1 MKKTLATILTL
12 AMGLTLLFS
21 TVGIAAQPKEKL
33 LLWHRWSGTL
43 ESLVAECVDAFEAEN
58 PDIEVEIVSK
68 TGEYFNMLQ
77 SMIADAAAGN
87 QSPDIFIGGYAMANY
102 IATEM
107 DLVTPNQL
115 SPNEESLKKVYDRFD
130 KNILKVAAFKDIQV
144 GLPFALST
152 MVMWVNMD
160 IWHEAGLT
168 ENDIPKTYED
178 LTMCLEQIVKKTG
191 KNGASLATNDNW
203 IDQQLSMSHGGSIIT
218 DDLDH
223 ISFANDA
230 VIAEMTWWQDLYN
243 RGLSP
248 KCTYTEMTTMFY
260 SGDTAVYCAT
270 CMNEATFKEYC
281 QFNYKAFPLPAF
293 KGYNKKLAVGGSSL
307 ISFTQDSSRYG
318 SVWRLM
324 DFLCSDEAMHIWQ
337 KSGYI
342 CPTNAEVNVSESQQ
356 VAIDQLPVAGNYL
369 CWPGGAAGLEIDAIW
384 TNTRNSILHDGLP
397 IAETLQKVEEECNE
411 LLD

>member
-1 MKKTLATILTL
+1 MKKLITILLVIVMLTSL
-12 AMGLTLLFS
+12 ALS
-21 TVGIAAQPKEKL
+21 ASAEQPKEKL

-43 ESLVAECVDAFEAEN
+43 EELVAECVDAFEAAN

-107 DLVTPNQL
+107 NLVTPDQL
-115 SPNEESLKKVYDRFD
+115 APSEEALQEIYGQFD
-130 KNILKVAAFKDIQV
+130 DNILKVAAFKDTQV

-160 IWHEAGLT
+160 IWNDAGLT
-168 ENDIPKTYED
+168 EEDIPTTYED
-178 LTMCLEQIVKKTG
+178 LTKCLEQVVEKTG
-191 KNGASLATNDNW
+191 KNGACLATNDNW

-230 VIAEMTWWQDLYN
+230 VIQEMTWWQDLYN

-260 SGDTAVYCAT
+260 SGDVAVYCAT
-270 CMNEATFKEYC
+270 CMNEANFKEYC
-281 QFNYKAFPLPAF
+281 QFNYKAFPLPSF
-293 KGYNKKLAVGGSSL
+293 EGYEKKLAVGGSSL
-307 ISFTQDSSRYG
+307 ISFTQDPERYEN
-318 SVWRLM
+318 VWKLM
-324 DFLCSDEAMHIWQ
+324 TFLVSDEAMAIWM
-337 KSGYI
+337 KSGYL
-342 CPTNAEVNVSESQQ
+342 CPTHTQFEYSQSQQ
-356 VAIDQLPVAGNYL
+356 VAADQLPVASNYL
-369 CWPGGAAGLEIDAIW
+369 CWPGGAAGLEIDSIW

-397 IAETLQKVEEECNE
+397 VEETLQAVEEECND